1 MAPFCLTFMAYRF
14 GGGGVVLS
22 GRGAEVVSPVCPAP
36 LDELLLSGL
45 AAGGAA
51 GSGLTDGEVGVMSG
65 FVLGTVLGF
74 AFGVKS
80 GFVPGVM
87 FGFGAASGAVSGG
100 IVLLGLVTGLLGLV
114 LVLGFVLWGVGFCE
128 PIVPVLG
135 DCPVLLPAAV
145 CASAQQPHS
154 RSMPVTRRILR
165 FMDCHLHMRLK
176 WRSSF

>member
-1 MAPFCLTFMAYRF
+1 
-14 GGGGVVLS
+14 
-22 GRGAEVVSPVCPAP
+22 
-36 LDELLLSGL
+36 
-45 AAGGAA
+45 
-51 GSGLTDGEVGVMSG
+51 MSG

-80 GFVPGVM
+80 GFVPGVT

-100 IVLLGLVTGLLGLV
+100 IVLLGLAVVLLGLV
-114 LVLGFVLWGVGFCE
+114 LVLGFWGVGFCE
-128 PIVPVLG
+128 PIVLVLG

-145 CASAQQPHS
+145 CANAQQPHS
-154 RSMPVTRRILR
+154 RSTPVKRRNLS